1 MRKITMIALPIA
13 IFVAGL
19 LVGSFTLGDQNAAQ
33 ASPSA
38 QEISYEVGWLV
49 EDFGALNFEE
59 AKWTQLG
66 QEAGCV
72 IYSSNPGENDPAN
85 VVFFKIDQEF
95 DRSYPRRGAR
105 VRVCGDIVHFPPVT
119 EGSLPREDN

>member
-1 MRKITMIALPIA
+1 MRKIAMISLPIA

-33 ASPSA
+33 A
-38 QEISYEVGWLV
+38 QQISYEVGWLV

-59 AKWTQLG
+59 GKWTQLG

-85 VVFFKIDQEF
+85 VVFFKIDEEF
-95 DRSYPRRGAR
+95 DRNYPKRGAR
-105 VRVCGDIVHFPPVT
+105 VRVCGNIVHFPPLTTGFSV
-119 EGSLPREDN
+119 GDDDR